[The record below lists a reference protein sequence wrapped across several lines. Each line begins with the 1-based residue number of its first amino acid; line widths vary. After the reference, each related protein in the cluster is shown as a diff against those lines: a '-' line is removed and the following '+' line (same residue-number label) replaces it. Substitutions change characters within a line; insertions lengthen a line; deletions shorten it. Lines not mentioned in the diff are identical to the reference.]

1 VPCVG
6 QGNEWDFDVAL
17 LEGFGIIK
25 LGLVGAI
32 TKQNFPIVVLP
43 REKLPHNVDG
53 LLGLDWLQDFHFI
66 IDKKN
71 ALLRLTP
78 ISP

>member
-1 VPCVG
+1 
-6 QGNEWDFDVAL
+6 
-17 LEGFGIIK
+17 
-25 LGLVGAI
+25 VGAI